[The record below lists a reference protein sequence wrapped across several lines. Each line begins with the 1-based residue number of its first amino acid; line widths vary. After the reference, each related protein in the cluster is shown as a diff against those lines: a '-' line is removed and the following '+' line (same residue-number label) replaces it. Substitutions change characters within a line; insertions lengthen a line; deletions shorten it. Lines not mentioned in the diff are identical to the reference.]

1 MTWRARR
8 GSRDETAVSEP
19 DGKDNDPVIFPGDHG
34 KTRVAAGR
42 VHALTHLAVADD
54 HRVMRRLLGYPIMPD
69 LRRLRGLRR
78 HRWSHAERRV
88 GARESEAG
96 LVTESDVE
104 PARPG
109 GRIADDALRVD
120 AEFVAAGQRGT
131 GGSVPLL
138 RWSSPAQV
146 ALPPVLRAARRFV
159 PSAGRRDKERAR
171 SAGQEVIVAASPVVQ
186 PNGMGHMRR

>member
-1 MTWRARR
+1 MTTVISDWQDQADAKISADYSWRRGVFESTGWHRGDRLTDLGAAAARR
-8 GSRDETAVSEP
+8 RSE
-19 DGKDNDPVIFPGDHG
+19 
-34 KTRVAAGR
+34 AG
-42 VHALTHLAVADD
+42 VQ
-54 HRVMRRLLGYPIMPD
+54 I
-69 LRRLRGLRR
+69 
-78 HRWSHAERRV
+78 
-88 GARESEAG
+88 GARESEAA
-96 LVTESDVE
+96 LITESDVE

-159 PSAGRRDKERAR
+159 PSAGRRDKERTR
-171 SAGQEVIVAASPVVQ
+171 SAGQQVIVAASPVVQ

>member
-34 KTRVAAGR
+34 KTRAAAGR

-78 HRWSHAERRV
+78 HRWSHAERRI
-88 GARESEAG
+88 R
-96 LVTESDVE
+96 
-104 PARPG
+104 R
-109 GRIADDALRVD
+109 GR
-120 AEFVAAGQRGT
+120 
-131 GGSVPLL
+131 
-138 RWSSPAQV
+138 SS
-146 ALPPVLRAARRFV
+146 
-159 PSAGRRDKERAR
+159 
-171 SAGQEVIVAASPVVQ
+171 ASSHIP
-186 PNGMGHMRR
+186 